1 MPEIYLKDN
10 LKFLRK
16 KNGESQASIASL
28 VGKRTTAVSS
38 WENGLSEPSLT
49 DLGIISDYFGIS
61 IGEIIGQNMSI
72 GNLISETSESK
83 KHKKGNLIGNPIGN
97 LNAVFEPISD
107 KKLGYQKSQMPA
119 VITVDSAGNEAI
131 VHVPVKARAGY
142 LIGYGDQEYI
152 GGLQTYSLP
161 GFNGKTYRSFEVE
174 GVSMRPTLQPRDWVV
189 GEWLESL
196 SDIRENR
203 VHIIVTKNDGILI
216 KRVLNRISERGK
228 LYLKSDTIQNRHDY
242 PTLELDPADIAE
254 IWYARVRFGSDF
266 SEPSEIF
273 RRIDDLEIEMM
284 ELKKRIP

>member
-1 MPEIYLKDN
+1 MEGTLFGKN
-10 LKFLRK
+10 LRFLRNKRGFTLAEMQANCGFTQSQWNNWELGNAFPKFLD
-16 KNGESQASIASL
+16 L
-28 VGKRTTAVSS
+28 VEISKLF
-38 WENGLSEPSLT
+38 EISETELIHSNLE
-49 DLGIISDYFGIS
+49 D
-61 IGEIIGQNMSI
+61 
-72 GNLISETSESK
+72 GNLILKNRESK
-83 KHKKGNLIGNPIGN
+83 KQKNGNLIGNPIGN
-97 LNAVFEPISD
+97 LNAGFEPVLG
-107 KKLGYQKSQMPA
+107 KNLGYQKPQMPA

-161 GFNGKTYRSFEVE
+161 GFHGKTYRSFEVE

-189 GEWLESL
+189 GEWLESF